1 MVKSNPAN
9 RATAGSERPIADGGG
24 TRMSGNSR
32 LSRFTLDR
40 IPESSVY
47 TVLSNERRR
56 ETLHTLLRTQDEVT
70 VRELSEIIAAKEAG
84 ERPAP
89 RNVRESVYV
98 SLHQTHLPTLD
109 DHGLIEY
116 DTNRKIVRSMDRA
129 RDVEP
134 YLDVRTAFG
143 LSWVGIYQWLGIVGL
158 CTMVATVANA
168 PILDLLPPL
177 LVGSWFLGL
186 FALASSIRL
195 WRVRGEV
202 LRILLGGS

>member
-1 MVKSNPAN
+1 MTGN
-9 RATAGSERPIADGGG
+9 GSQ
-24 TRMSGNSR
+24 

-40 IPESSVY
+40 LPESSVY

-56 ETLHTLLRTQDEVT
+56 ETLQTLLRTQNEVS

-116 DTNRKIVRSMDRA
+116 ETDRKVVRSSGRA

-134 YLDVRTAFG
+134 YLDVRTAVG
-143 LSWVGIYQWLGIVGL
+143 VSWVGVYQWLGIVGL
-158 CTMVATVANA
+158 CLMVGTVAGA
-168 PILDLLPPL
+168 PVIGWLPPL
-177 LVGSWFLGL
+177 LVGSGFLCL
-186 FALASSIRL
+186 FALASGLRL
-195 WRVRGEV
+195 WRARGEV
-202 LRILLGGS
+202 LSVLLGGG